1 MKKFRCT
8 VTRTDEYIIELDEKV
23 LDEEWMKNF
32 AEYMYS
38 FNTLEEHAEHIAQY
52 QARLGSDYVFI
63 EGYGYVK
70 RNGELPYGSEDFDS
84 KGNWLP
90 EDQRRQ
96 PAEGINIVIVN
107 EDSDCEIETEELA

>member
-1 MKKFRCT
+1 
-8 VTRTDEYIIELDEKV
+8 
-23 LDEEWMKNF
+23 
-32 AEYMYS
+32 MYS

-63 EGYGYVK
+63 EGYGYVT

-84 KGNWLP
+84 EGNWLP
-90 EDQRRQ
+90 KDQRRQ

-107 EDSDCEIETEELA
+107 EDSDCEVETEELA

>member
-23 LDEEWMKNF
+23 LNEEWMENF
-32 AEYMYS
+32 AAYMYS
-38 FNTLEEHAEHIAQY
+38 FNTLEEHAKHIAQL

-70 RNGELPYGSEDFDS
+70 RNGKLPYGSEDFDS

-90 EDQRRQ
+90 EYQRRQ
-96 PAEGINIVIVN
+96 PAPGINIVIVN
-107 EDSDCEIETEELA
+107 EDSDCEVETEELA